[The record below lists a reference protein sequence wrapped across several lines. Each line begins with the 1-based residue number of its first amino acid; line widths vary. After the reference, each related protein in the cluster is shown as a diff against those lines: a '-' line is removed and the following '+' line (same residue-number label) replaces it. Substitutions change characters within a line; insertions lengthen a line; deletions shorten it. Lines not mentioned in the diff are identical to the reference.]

1 MLENSVTAHIG
12 DHTLYI
18 FIQQSALK
26 LRSFLISHPLD
37 SDVQEDVRTFP
48 MYQCLRKINPYAYYS
63 LNTQKQM
70 QSDLRNFGSLTF
82 FEQNIDDIPEV
93 PEPIH
98 SIDLPKALAEAEH
111 MLDTGSPEFNEKT
124 ETILSVLYA
133 SDTVPS
139 WRCALHGDKHKVF
152 AALIVMMHEKSLQ
165 LEVNE
170 YNTTDL
176 RMFGFSMS
184 FMHFLS
190 KAEARFVLNVMM
202 RTEHKAIFCVSEGVM
217 GIMSN
222 DHH

>member
-1 MLENSVTAHIG
+1 MSN
-12 DHTLYI
+12 
-18 FIQQSALK
+18 
-26 LRSFLISHPLD
+26 PLD
-37 SDVQEDVRTFP
+37 SDVKEDVRTFP
-48 MYQCLRKINPYAYYS
+48 MYQRLRKINPYAYYS

-98 SIDLPKALAEAEH
+98 SIELPKALAEAEH
-111 MLDTGSPEFNEKT
+111 MLDTGSPDFNEKT

-133 SDTVPS
+133 SDTVPIR
-139 WRCALHGDKHKVF
+139 RCALHGDKHKVF
-152 AALIVMMHEKSLQ
+152 AALIVMMHEQSLQ

-176 RMFGFSMS
+176 RVFGYSMS
-184 FMHFLS
+184 FMQFLS

-202 RTEHKAIFCVSEGVM
+202 RTEHKAIYCVSEGVV
-217 GIMSN
+217 GTLN
-222 DHH
+222 NGHD